1 MAKKKG
7 DNHTKNTRPVSPLNG
22 QPVPNPPWK
31 PGQSGNPKGRPK
43 GKSIT
48 TQLRKLMDE
57 GLEGRDLADAM
68 AKAAYKA
75 ALKGDHRFWKE
86 IIERLDG
93 KVPDRFAD
101 ADGNSIPNHVR
112 IEFIKAKDE

>member
-1 MAKKKG
+1 MAKKQP
-7 DNHTKNTRPVSPLNG
+7 KNNRPVSPVNG
-22 QPVPNPPWK
+22 QPVPEGFK
-31 PGQSGNPKGRPK
+31 KGQSGNPKGRPK

-48 TQLRKLMDE
+48 AQLRKLMDE